1 MSKKTKILD
10 AKATAR
16 KFQKILWHY
25 RVRNPDFRNDL
36 KRLQD
41 AHNSEPHTL
50 YGTWSGIQHLLTHIT
65 EKWDLPFI
73 PSTAFLNLSPNDID
87 RVEYLDQVVS
97 EYGLNA
103 TSIANSA
110 VSLIR
115 LEYGHFIDLRVRY
128 YDHPVSELLPLIEEE
143 LNFATRNVTPKRR
156 RLDKVP
162 FQLKVFDQCARG
174 ETFSKI
180 AKKLKRRHS
189 TVKSAFLSARRN
201 IFNDPTSFRKK
212 SVVLLNFDPHSH
224 VPNCSTCRKAEKFE
238 QMCQPARLYANQ
250 VTKGK
255 RGLTGYDTS
264 R

>member
-128 YDHPVSELLPLIEEE
+128 YDHPVSELLPLIPEP
-143 LNFATRNVTPKRR
+143 LTTRS
-156 RLDKVP
+156 
-162 FQLKVFDQCARG
+162 
-174 ETFSKI
+174 E
-180 AKKLKRRHS
+180 
-189 TVKSAFLSARRN
+189 
-201 IFNDPTSFRKK
+201 
-212 SVVLLNFDPHSH
+212 
-224 VPNCSTCRKAEKFE
+224 
-238 QMCQPARLYANQ
+238 
-250 VTKGK
+250 
-255 RGLTGYDTS
+255 
-264 R
+264 